1 MTRRRPIAAAVL
13 VAVCATTAAAVG
25 EVTSRDAVGPAV
37 KTTVNGRRLDPYGK
51 LVAVG
56 NFPTGAAATPDGRFY
71 WTVSTGRG
79 RNDIRIV
86 DVASGAVVQTLP
98 IPGAS
103 GGIAM
108 DPSAPVAYV
117 SGVADSSHEDQKSP
131 DGTPGVGGDVVHVLR
146 YDAATGQ
153 ATFDRLIAVP
163 PPSDAPP
170 AQDFPPGS
178 KRLSWPDRLAVSPDG
193 KTLLV
198 PLNLAGAAA
207 VVDTASGTARNV
219 KTGSYP
225 YGAAI
230 LADGK
235 TGLVSNEASGTV
247 SVVDLAAASKVKDIT
262 VGPHLSH
269 PESIAVDPGA
279 PRAYVPL
286 ANSDQVAVID
296 TQKLDVARTLSV
308 GRPEGLGTSPVDTA
322 VTPDGGRLLVAQSG
336 ADAISVFALPGHPA
350 TGGGGKRV
358 IAVRSVRSI
367 ARYRRRHVAAHRA
380 LRRALRRTSPPRR
393 RSALRRRYAARLRT
407 LRRRLVYGRART
419 ACAGPTN
426 AQERRYI
433 AAVLRALA
441 RRARASRRRRAAAAR
456 RYAKAVRAARRRLPR
471 VRACGSPGAP
481 GPGDFERVGA
491 IPTASQPMAVAA
503 TAGGRLL
510 YLSAKGLGT
519 GANPGGPRPDRP
531 EDTDDAINSTQ
542 YLPLL
547 VAGMASIGT
556 MPSDT
561 EVGRL
566 TPVADDQVRPVN
578 AAEPPAGTPLRKG
591 GPIKHVFYIVRE
603 NRTYDQVLGD
613 DARGDGDPKLTLF
626 GDEVTPNAHA
636 LARRFP
642 LLDHVYA
649 NSEASIDGHFW
660 TSAATV
666 PDYVNKN
673 WWQNYAARGRPY
685 DFPVYA
691 VDWPQNGFLLDQAE
705 RQGISYFD
713 YGEAIAGNIALP
725 DEDRTP
731 EETQQVTTKFSHS
744 DIQPTGPGSA
754 GPSCYPND
762 GSVGVDVVTRL
773 PVFDTQPPTGAPPQN
788 ESRFA
793 CFKQHFQQQLA
804 TGDVPTFNYMV
815 LSNDHTRV
823 LTAGA
828 YTPRAMVAD
837 NDEGLG
843 RIVDLISHSPIWS
856 SSAIFVIEDDSQDG
870 ADHVDAHRI
879 PAFVISP
886 YAKRGAVIHTR
897 YDFPSVIRSL
907 ELAIGMKPL
916 GFQDALGTPM
926 YDAFDAEPT
935 NAEPYTFA
943 PSKVDLLEKNPAT
956 GPGARESAGLPRGL
970 DRIPQHEMDR
980 LLWKSVHG
988 WRSTP
993 PPPGPNAEPGE

>member
-1 MTRRRPIAAAVL
+1 
-13 VAVCATTAAAVG
+13 
-25 EVTSRDAVGPAV
+25 
-37 KTTVNGRRLDPYGK
+37 
-51 LVAVG
+51 
-56 NFPTGAAATPDGRFY
+56 
-71 WTVSTGRG
+71 
-79 RNDIRIV
+79 
-86 DVASGAVVQTLP
+86 
-98 IPGAS
+98 
-103 GGIAM
+103 
-108 DPSAPVAYV
+108 
-117 SGVADSSHEDQKSP
+117 
-131 DGTPGVGGDVVHVLR
+131 
-146 YDAATGQ
+146 
-153 ATFDRLIAVP
+153 
-163 PPSDAPP
+163 
-170 AQDFPPGS
+170 
-178 KRLSWPDRLAVSPDG
+178 
-193 KTLLV
+193 
-198 PLNLAGAAA
+198 
-207 VVDTASGTARNV
+207 
-219 KTGSYP
+219 
-225 YGAAI
+225 
-230 LADGK
+230 
-235 TGLVSNEASGTV
+235 
-247 SVVDLAAASKVKDIT
+247 
-262 VGPHLSH
+262 
-269 PESIAVDPGA
+269 
-279 PRAYVPL
+279 
-286 ANSDQVAVID
+286 
-296 TQKLDVARTLSV
+296 
-308 GRPEGLGTSPVDTA
+308 
-322 VTPDGGRLLVAQSG
+322 
-336 ADAISVFALPGHPA
+336 
-350 TGGGGKRV
+350 
-358 IAVRSVRSI
+358 
-367 ARYRRRHVAAHRA
+367 
-380 LRRALRRTSPPRR
+380 
-393 RSALRRRYAARLRT
+393 
-407 LRRRLVYGRART
+407 
-419 ACAGPTN
+419 
-426 AQERRYI
+426 
-433 AAVLRALA
+433 
-441 RRARASRRRRAAAAR
+441 
-456 RYAKAVRAARRRLPR
+456 
-471 VRACGSPGAP
+471 
-481 GPGDFERVGA
+481 
-491 IPTASQPMAVAA
+491 MAVAA

-843 RIVDLISHSPIWS
+843 RIVDLI
-856 SSAIFVIEDDSQDG
+856 FVGDLRHRGRLAGRRGPRRCAPHPGVRHLALREARRGHPHPVRLPERHPLARARDRDEAARLPG
-870 ADHVDAHRI
+870 RAGNADVRRVRRRAHERRAVHVR
-879 PAFVISP
+879 
-886 YAKRGAVIHTR
+886 
-897 YDFPSVIRSL
+897 
-907 ELAIGMKPL
+907 
-916 GFQDALGTPM
+916 
-926 YDAFDAEPT
+926 AEQGRP
-935 NAEPYTFA
+935 
-943 PSKVDLLEKNPAT
+943 
-956 GPGARESAGLPRGL
+956 AREEPRH
-970 DRIPQHEMDR
+970 R
-980 LLWKSVHG
+980 
-988 WRSTP
+988 
-993 PPPGPNAEPGE
+993 PGRA